1 MNLNRAVMIYKHSEL
16 VGCFDE
22 LNIITCVSSQLPCLL
37 IPCQK
42 VEAMKHKKIL
52 SMSSLISVTS
62 QAA

>member
-1 MNLNRAVMIYKHSEL
+1 MIYKHSEL